1 MNSPAKIFCGS
12 ACPGNTYDYV
22 PRGYKRYLT
31 PHNDGWYYLTM
42 SYRVTWHPLDDP
54 TLYRIGY
61 IREVCSR
68 LLRETRRKVGFSQRA
83 LSAASRGEPLHGGE
97 GGAGPAESVDGY
109 IGTIDGC
116 DGNGARDS
124 NTVSDGIRHR
134 CGRGS
139 AARCQHRC
147 RPQNEDDLDS
157 NHEEDDAPDPAD
169 KTEEEL
175 NEDIDRILEE
185 VPL

>member
-1 MNSPAKIFCGS
+1 M
-12 ACPGNTYDYV
+12 
-22 PRGYKRYLT
+22 YKRGTTGELT
-31 PHNDGWYYLTM
+31 PHSDGWYYLTM

-54 TLYRIGY
+54 TMIGSPTS
-61 IREVCSR
+61 EAVCSTPAEGDPPEGR
-68 LLRETRRKVGFSQRA
+68 VQPAGAVRRQ
-83 LSAASRGEPLHGGE
+83 RGEPVHGGE

-124 NTVSDGIRHR
+124 VTVSDPSEIGVDR
-134 CGRGS
+134 S

-147 RPQNEDDLDS
+147 RPQIRRRS
-157 NHEEDDAPDPAD
+157 RRNHEEDDAPDPAD